1 MGPRY
6 GGFGLLQGWRERVDN
21 GLVHV
26 QGLGILFWIQIMM
39 ALRAADNGISM
50 LLFL

>member
-1 MGPRY
+1 MEDLGSSKD
-6 GGFGLLQGWRERVDN
+6 GERVDN